1 MTRAAR
7 PTDMLVTV
15 ASLSMILSFGL
26 FAPGAPAQAA
36 PLSQA
41 IAPTLTAPSVILP
54 TRVTRPR
61 ITKQPKSAII
71 NRYGVGT
78 SVKLRV
84 TATGTKLRY
93 QWQYRSGG
101 KWHSIKGAT
110 KSTYRVRSSRW
121 THGGKFRVK
130 VTRKTVRRSSHSA
143 TVRVRYPTKTPAKDA
158 QTRFGLSGLRQGV
171 DLSSWQ
177 YLPSGRIRMS
187 AVKSWVGTGG
197 FTILRT
203 GSGTR
208 PINKKYVDACTGATK
223 YVGSVPVV
231 EDCAYATFA
240 DQARSLGLRT
250 GHYWFN
256 GWISS
261 LDTTTGDK
269 FSGSFSAANSADR
282 YFTWLTTDGNYTKTS
297 TDPLVL
303 DIESGGTWL
312 DSTGKLRQKLR
323 AWTPAEATE
332 YINRLKYRLTSA
344 GYKANVYVYMSSNA
358 ASAMSGST
366 YRWQSVAPIA
376 RLWVASWGKD
386 NGRIPDSQPKV
397 GPWASHGG
405 WSIWQYTSNAR
416 ISGSGVTA
424 LDGDIAKSTAWIVK

>member
-1 MTRAAR
+1 MTRLSLLSR
-7 PTDMLVTV
+7 PLATA
-15 ASLSMILSFGL
+15 ASLSLVLSFGL
-26 FAPGAPAQAA
+26 FAPSTPAQAA
-36 PLSQA
+36 TPSRVLAAVQ
-41 IAPTLTAPSVILP
+41 PTLVMP
-54 TRVTRPR
+54 TKVTRPR
-61 ITKQPKSAII
+61 ITKQPKSATI
-71 NRYGVGT
+71 NRYGTGT

-84 TATGTKLRY
+84 TATGNKLHF
-93 QWQYRSGG
+93 QWQRRSGG
-101 KWHSIKGAT
+101 RWHSIKGAT
-110 KSTYRVRSSRW
+110 KSSYRVKSSTW
-121 THGGKFRVK
+121 AHGGRFRVK
-130 VTRKTVRRSSHSA
+130 VIKKTARRSSKSA
-143 TVRVRYPTKTPAKDA
+143 TVRVRYPTKTPARDA
-158 QTRFGLSGLRQGV
+158 QARFGLRGLRQGV

-177 YLPSGRIRMS
+177 YLPTGRIRMS
-187 AVKSWVGTGG
+187 AVRSWATSTG

-208 PINKKYVDACTGATK
+208 PINKAYTDACTGAAK
-223 YVGSVPVV
+223 RVGTVPVV

-240 DQARSLGLRT
+240 DQARSVGLRT

-269 FSGSFSAANSADR
+269 FSGAFSASNSADR

-303 DIESGGTWL
+303 DIESGGTWT

-323 AWTPAEATE
+323 AWTPDEATE
-332 YINRLKYRLTSA
+332 YITRLKYRLTSA

-358 ASAMSGST
+358 ASALSGGR

-386 NGRIPDSQPKV
+386 NGRVPDSQPKV
-397 GPWASHGG
+397 GPWASYDG

-424 LDGDIAKSTAWIVK
+424 IDGDIAKSTAWTVR